1 MASFPKNADVVIIGL
16 GGIVGTSVAHHLI
29 EKGWKDIVGIDKS
42 SIPTDIGSTSHASDF
57 CYMTAHDNMTCYTTR
72 YSVAFYDEMG
82 HYSRVGGLEV
92 ARHDDDERM
101 EELKRKVG
109 SGKAFGT
116 SVKMISAKEAKEK
129 MPLLE
134 EDMIQG
140 AMWDPDAGLVI
151 PRSQTVAGKLVDQAV
166 AGGKLQAYQNTATT
180 GLDIENGQMKGVE
193 TSHGYIATD
202 TVVVCAGLWGRLIA
216 EMAGEDLP
224 IMPVD
229 HPLCFFGPY
238 TEFEGTGKE
247 IGYPLLRD
255 QGNSAY
261 LRDTGDPTT
270 AEGGQIEW
278 GYYEEKDPRLVHPRD
293 LLEKGES
300 HWSPSQRDL
309 QMEQIMAPL
318 ERAMELTPILGEL
331 GWNDKHSFNG
341 LLQVTADGGPSI
353 GESPET
359 RGLWYA
365 ESVWVKDAPGI
376 AKVLADMMT
385 DGITEVD
392 VHGIDV
398 ARYYPIQKTPS
409 YIHDRCY
416 ETASK
421 IYNPAVHN
429 REPYTKGRSLRRS
442 PFWPREQELGG
453 YFMELAGWER
463 AHGYAS
469 NEYLLEKYGDKVPVR
484 ENEWD
489 NRHFWRVSNAEHLA
503 MSDSAGMINLSH
515 FAVYDITGAD
525 AEILMEYA
533 CVAKVGGDT
542 AVGKGIYTH
551 FLDHAGGI
559 RADLTVIRLASDK
572 FRVIDGADSGNRDYL
587 WLKRIAEDKGW
598 PVYIEDRSDHMA
610 CLGLWGPN
618 ARKMLQ
624 AIADKPEALELD
636 NFPFATTKNITLR
649 GIPVLAFRISY
660 VGESGWELHVPFSYG
675 LSLWD
680 LVYDQGA
687 TPVGVETYAN
697 TRRLEKSLRL
707 QNADLLTEYNLVEAD
722 LARPRVKAADF
733 HGKAAYLAQR
743 ECEHQSAYL
752 CTMTMTDNVDS
763 KGVARYPV
771 GQWPILDPNSNEV
784 LIDDVG
790 RRSYITSIAFG
801 PSVGKNIALGYLPKD
816 YATVGQELI
825 MEYFDEPFPIKVEAV
840 GCKALYDPDNTL
852 IKT

>member
-1 MASFPKNADVVIIGL
+1 MASFPKSADVVIIGL

-29 EKGWKDIVGIDKS
+29 EKGWNDIVGIDKS

-92 ARHDDDERM
+92 ARHDDDERL

-116 SVKMISAKEAKEK
+116 NVKMISAKEAKEI

-166 AGGKLQAYQNTATT
+166 AGGKLQAFQNTPAT

-193 TSHGYIATD
+193 TSRGYIATE

-216 EMAGEDLP
+216 EMAGEELP
-224 IMPVD
+224 MMPVD

-261 LRDTGDPTT
+261 LRDTGDPST

-309 QMEQIMAPL
+309 KMEQIMAPL
-318 ERAMELTPILGEL
+318 ERAIELTPILGEL

-365 ESVWVKDAPGI
+365 ESVWVKDAPGV

-398 ARYYPIQKTPS
+398 ARHYPIQKTPS

-416 ETASK
+416 ETAFK

-469 NEYLLEKYGDKVPVR
+469 NEHLLEKYGDKVPVR

-503 MSDSAGMINLSH
+503 MSDGAGMINLSH
-515 FAVYDITGAD
+515 FAVYDITGRD
-525 AEILMEYA
+525 AEALMEYA
-533 CVAKVGGDT
+533 CVAKVGSDT
-542 AVGKGIYTH
+542 VLGKGVYTH
-551 FLDHAGGI
+551 FLDQAGGI
-559 RADLTVIRLASDK
+559 RADLTVIRLASEK
-572 FRVIDGADSGNRDYL
+572 FRVIDGADAGNRDYI
-587 WLKRIAEDKGW
+587 WLKRMAEDKGW
-598 PVYIEDRSDHMA
+598 DVYIEDRTDHIA

-624 AIADKPEALELD
+624 AIADKPEALELA
-636 NFPFATTKNITLR
+636 NFPFSMTKNITLG

-771 GQWPILDPNSNEV
+771 GQWPILDPQSNEV
-784 LIDDVG
+784 LIDDMG

-801 PSVGKNIALGYLPKD
+801 PSVGKNISLGYLPNN
-816 YATVGQELI
+816 YATVGQELV
-825 MEYFDEPFPIKVEAV
+825 MEYFNEPFPMKVEAV
-840 GCKALYDPDNTL
+840 GCKALYDPDNKL
-852 IKT
+852 PKT